1 MYRKILFGIDPAGT
15 ALGATPVV
23 AAIAG
28 RFAAEVIVLEIMEVR
43 HDYDYK
49 YDSDA
54 EPAGLAAEVA
64 RDLQRLGVSATAEVR
79 ELGHGHVGK
88 EIARVADEVG
98 ADLVAL
104 GSRGRSDFMG
114 LVAGSVGH
122 EVAANSERAV
132 LLVRAPN
139 DPATLDTGAPQPQIR
154 TVLVGV
160 DSSERSAEAV
170 ESVIEVATACKAI
183 VIAAHVRESIFAGE
197 AAAYIEPDEVAQAVL
212 AAATDRF
219 REAGVAAEVRTLL
232 GLGGVARE
240 LVAMADEVDADLIVL
255 GSRRLGDLGGLFLGS
270 VAHQVLHLTRRPLLM
285 AERVPAAANIR

>member
-28 RFAAEVIVLEIMEVR
+28 RFAAEVIALEIMELD
-43 HDYDYK
+43 HDYDYA

-54 EPAGLAAEVA
+54 EPAALAYEVA

-88 EIARVADEVG
+88 EIARVADEVA

-114 LVAGSVGH
+114 LLAGSVGH
-122 EVAANSERAV
+122 EVAANSKRAV
-132 LLVRAPN
+132 LLVRASN
-139 DPATLDTGAPQPQIR
+139 EPAALATAALQPQIR
-154 TVLVGV
+154 NVLVGV
-160 DSSERSAEAV
+160 DGSERSAEAV
-170 ESVIEVATACKAI
+170 GAAIDVATAWGAR
-183 VIAAHVRESIFAGE
+183 VIAAHVREYAFGSE
-197 AAAYIEPDEVAQAVL
+197 VVPYIEPNEVAQAVL
-212 AAATDRF
+212 AAAADRC
-219 REAGVAAEVRTLL
+219 REAGVAAEVRALP
-232 GLGGVARE
+232 GLAGVARE
-240 LVAMADEVDADLIVL
+240 LVALADEVNADLIVL
-255 GSRRLGDLGGLFLGS
+255 GPRRLGDLGGLLLGS

-285 AERVPAAANIR
+285 AERLQAAANVR

>member
-1 MYRKILFGIDPAGT
+1 
-15 ALGATPVV
+15 
-23 AAIAG
+23 
-28 RFAAEVIVLEIMEVR
+28 
-43 HDYDYK
+43 
-49 YDSDA
+49 
-54 EPAGLAAEVA
+54 
-64 RDLQRLGVSATAEVR
+64 
-79 ELGHGHVGK
+79 
-88 EIARVADEVG
+88 
-98 ADLVAL
+98 
-104 GSRGRSDFMG
+104 
-114 LVAGSVGH
+114 
-122 EVAANSERAV
+122 V

-170 ESVIEVATACKAI
+170 ESAIEVATACKAI